1 MNFKQ
6 AKTKSK
12 RIRRERT
19 LLFLYAIAVTAALFI
34 SIYNNNSVKASINY
48 NETFLEE
55 MPDELALQEQTLSI
69 EESLKFKEEETL
81 PSPIAEEETTTIE
94 NVQKAEAMI
103 SPQNIGTSEEIVIVQ
118 KGDTFIDILTKLGL
132 EYSEATKI
140 YQAYKKVYDARKIKE
155 GQEIQISSVVDGH
168 YENEISITKISTEP
182 TSGTRYILEK
192 NTDGVFEARV
202 EQDELINELKH
213 ISGSTSGIL
222 SNAMK
227 NAGVPQNVIGNFISI
242 FNFRVDFRRDIRAG
256 DKFELLFERKI
267 APNGTVVKTG
277 DIVYAALILSN
288 KKIELYRYKDSSGT
302 VDYYDEQG
310 SALKKFL
317 DRKPLEFKNA
327 RISSKFGKRFHPIL
341 KQYRLHSGVD
351 YAAPMNTKV
360 YASGDGMITAAKWV
374 GGYGNY
380 ITIRHNSEYSTGYG
394 HLKSY
399 ASGIRPGVR
408 VRQGQVI
415 GYVGSTGRSTGPH
428 LHFEIIRNGKKI
440 DPLKVKAATGENLSG
455 AKLKEFKTLVA
466 QIKENLA
473 RETKLAEQANLPSST
488 PADD

>member
-34 SIYNNNSVKASINY
+34 SIYNNNNVKASINHG
-48 NETFLEE
+48 ETFLEE

-81 PSPIAEEETTTIE
+81 SAPIVEEETSE
-94 NVQKAEAMI
+94 DVQKAEAMI

-118 KGDTFIDILTKLGL
+118 KGDTFIDILTKMGL
-132 EYSEATKI
+132 EYGEATKI

-155 GQEIQISSVVDGH
+155 GQEIQISSVVDEH
-168 YENEISITKISTEP
+168 YENEISITKILTEP

-192 NTDGVFEARV
+192 NADGVFKARV
-202 EQDELINELKH
+202 EQDELTTELKH
-213 ISGSTSGIL
+213 ITGSTSGIL

-242 FNFRVDFRRDIRAG
+242 FNFRVDFRRDIRTG

-277 DIVYAALILSN
+277 DIAYAALILSN

-310 SALKKFL
+310 AALKKFL

-399 ASGIRPGVR
+399 ASGIRSGVR

-473 RETKLAEQANLPSST
+473 RETKLAEQANLPSATSA
-488 PADD
+488 AD

>member
-1 MNFKQ
+1 
-6 AKTKSK
+6 
-12 RIRRERT
+12 
-19 LLFLYAIAVTAALFI
+19 
-34 SIYNNNSVKASINY
+34 
-48 NETFLEE
+48 
-55 MPDELALQEQTLSI
+55 
-69 EESLKFKEEETL
+69 
-81 PSPIAEEETTTIE
+81 
-94 NVQKAEAMI
+94 
-103 SPQNIGTSEEIVIVQ
+103 
-118 KGDTFIDILTKLGL
+118 
-132 EYSEATKI
+132 
-140 YQAYKKVYDARKIKE
+140 
-155 GQEIQISSVVDGH
+155 
-168 YENEISITKISTEP
+168 
-182 TSGTRYILEK
+182 
-192 NTDGVFEARV
+192 
-202 EQDELINELKH
+202 
-213 ISGSTSGIL
+213 
-222 SNAMK
+222 
-227 NAGVPQNVIGNFISI
+227 VIGNFISI

-267 APNGTVVKTG
+267 APNGTVIKTG

-310 SALKKFL
+310 AALKKFL

-327 RISSKFGKRFHPIL
+327 RISSRFGKRFHPIL

-351 YAAPMNTKV
+351 YAAPMSTKV

-473 RETKLAEQANLPSST
+473 RETKLASEANLSSPPQT
-488 PADD
+488 VD